1 MTTTLTVDDDVNGAE
16 LDLTYF
22 DIHDN
27 ERVGLLVG
35 GTANFR
41 DSRGQ
46 FEHGSITNN
55 LLGLA
60 VTSAWMD
67 LDRNFEDVSC
77 YDNEVDIDSKTIAV
91 PTFASPF

>member
-1 MTTTLTVDDDVNGAE
+1 MQF
-16 LDLTYF
+16 F

-35 GTANFR
+35 GSSNFR

-46 FEHGSITNN
+46 FDHGSITDN
-55 LLGLA
+55 LIGLA
-60 VTSAWMD
+60 VHSAWMD

-77 YDNEVDIDSKTIAV
+77 FDNDVNIDSSAMPV
-91 PTFASPF
+91 PTVSFGF